1 MSSTPTHQIDSSQG
15 RTIVM
20 LQAGLNEIPWSE
32 IEVVGAQILQ
42 ALQPVKNP
50 LVLVDL
56 SPLDYMGS
64 ASLALVVRVYK
75 AVTERQGRMVV
86 ANQHPLV
93 GELIQKAGLDKVW
106 EMASTRDEGLKRLG
120 IPLTE
125 SIQQAGGVSNIFAA
139 TGLLIAIVGLVLSV
153 GVPSVAPLVGVVM
166 QLAGGFEAL
175 ALSLY
180 SLVRVPHGSRPVSAA
195 LLVGGV
201 LCLLSGI
208 VFLKDLPIGSLAP

>member
-1 MSSTPTHQIDSSQG
+1 
-15 RTIVM
+15 M
-20 LQAGLNEIPWSE
+20 LQTGLNEIPWSE

-75 AVTERQGRMVV
+75 AVTERQGRMIV

-106 EMASTRDEGLKRLG
+106 ELVGTRDEGLKRLG

-139 TGLLIAIVGLVLSV
+139 TGLLIAIGGLVLCV

-175 ALSLY
+175 ALSLF
-180 SLVRVPHGSRPVSAA
+180 SLVRVPHGSRAVSAA

-208 VFLKDLPIGSLAP
+208 VFLKDLPLGSLAP